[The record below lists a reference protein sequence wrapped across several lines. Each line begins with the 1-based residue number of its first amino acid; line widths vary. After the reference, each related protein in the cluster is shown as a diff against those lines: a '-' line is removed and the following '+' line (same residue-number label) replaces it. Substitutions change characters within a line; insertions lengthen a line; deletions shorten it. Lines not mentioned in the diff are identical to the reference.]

1 VKRLSVPLWLE
12 ISAGVLIVLVL
23 SNALTLYVAEKQRLT
38 SARTERFQVVET
50 RLAAFMNLYRR
61 LPGEAQ
67 AQLVN
72 LASARYEKLAVSSVP
87 RVAADIVRDARM
99 EERLRDALGLMA
111 GADVRVARRGRPS
124 LSLVSELHPKRQ
136 ERIAVAVSIAP
147 GQWLNGEFYWP
158 VGESLVPGIMFAA
171 GVSGVLLVLLSMWI
185 ARRLSSP
192 LRELA
197 LAAERLQHGHAVSPL
212 RAQGS
217 STLQATVS
225 AFNQMAQ
232 RLVPLVDSQ
241 RTVLASV
248 GHDLRT
254 PITSLR
260 LKSEFIDDENLRHSF
275 AGSLDELQHLT
286 EAALQVARDGVSDEP
301 ARRMDIAAIVESVC
315 ADLSDLRLDVTCT
328 LPGPI
333 EGTCRPHEF
342 RRAVRN
348 LVENAVKYGGSAA
361 VLVSADRE
369 RVRVDVLDRGPGLG
383 ADDLERVFSPFVR
396 GDKTGRPGHGLGLT
410 LSRAIARAHGGDVCL
425 ANREGGGLAAT
436 ITIAHQP

>member
-1 VKRLSVPLWLE
+1 MKRLSVPLWLE

-23 SNALTLYVAEKQRLT
+23 SNALTLYVAEQQRLT
-38 SARTERFQVVET
+38 SARTERFQVIET
-50 RLAAFMNLYRR
+50 RMAAFMKLYSR

-67 AQLVN
+67 AQLVD
-72 LASARYEKLAVSSVP
+72 LASARHERLAVSSLP
-87 RVAADIVRDARM
+87 RVASDVVRDARM
-99 EERLRDALGLMA
+99 EERLRNALGLEA
-111 GADVRVARRGRPS
+111 GSDVRVARRGKPA
-124 LSLVSELHPKRQ
+124 LSLMSDQHPRQQ
-136 ERIAVAVSIAP
+136 ERFAVAVPIAP

-158 VGESLVPGIMFAA
+158 VGESLVPGIVFAA
-171 GVSGVLLVLLSMWI
+171 GVSSVLLVLLSMWI

-217 STLQATVS
+217 STLQATLA

-286 EAALQVARDGVSDEP
+286 EAALQVAREGVSDEP
-301 ARRMDIAAIVESVC
+301 ARRVDIAAIIESVC
-315 ADLSDLRLDVTCT
+315 ADLSDLGLDVTCT
-328 LPGPI
+328 APGPI
-333 EGTCRPHEF
+333 EGICRPHEF
-342 RRAVRN
+342 RRALRN

-361 VLVSADRE
+361 VFVSAGRKH
-369 RVRVDVLDRGPGLG
+369 VRVDVLDRGPGL
-383 ADDLERVFSPFVR
+383 AEDELERVFSPFVR
-396 GDKTGRPGHGLGLT
+396 GDKTDRPGHGLGLT
-410 LSRAIARAHGGDVCL
+410 LSRAIARAHGGDVRL

-436 ITIAHQP
+436 ITIAHQA

>member
-1 VKRLSVPLWLE
+1 MKRLSLPLWLE
-12 ISAGVLIVLVL
+12 ISAGVLLVLVL
-23 SNALTLYVAEKQRLT
+23 SNALTLYVAEQQRLT
-38 SARTERFQVVET
+38 FSTPEGFQAIET
-50 RLAAFMNLYRR
+50 RLVAFMDLSSR

-67 AQLVN
+67 AQLIK
-72 LASARYEKLAVSSVP
+72 LASVRYERLAVSSVP
-87 RVAADIVRDARM
+87 RVAADNVRDARL
-99 EERLRDALGLMA
+99 EERLRGVLGLKA
-111 GADVRVARRGRPS
+111 DADVRVARRGRPS
-124 LSLVSELHPKRQ
+124 LSLLRELHPKQQ

-158 VGESLVPGIMFAA
+158 VGESIIPGVMFAA
-171 GVSGVLLVLLSMWI
+171 GVSGMLLVLLSMWI

-212 RAQGS
+212 RARGS
-217 STLQATVS
+217 STLQATVA

-301 ARRMDIAAIVESVC
+301 ARRVDIAAIVESVC
-315 ADLSDLRLDVTCT
+315 ADLADLGLDVSCT

-348 LVENAVKYGGSAA
+348 LAENAVKYGGSAA
-361 VLVSADRE
+361 ICVSTGRE
-369 RVRVDVLDRGPGLG
+369 RVRVDVLDRGPGL
-383 ADDLERVFSPFVR
+383 AEDELEKVFTPFVR

-436 ITIAHQP
+436 ITIAHLP

>member
-1 VKRLSVPLWLE
+1 MKRLSVPLWLE

-23 SNALTLYVAEKQRLT
+23 SNALTLYVAEQQRLT
-38 SARTERFQVVET
+38 FSRSEGFQAIET
-50 RLAAFMNLYRR
+50 RMAAFMDLSRR
-61 LPGEAQ
+61 LPEEAQ

-72 LASARYEKLAVSSVP
+72 LASARHERLAVSSLP
-87 RVAADIVRDARM
+87 RVAADVVRDARM
-99 EERLRDALGLMA
+99 EERLRDALGLEA
-111 GADVRVARRGRPS
+111 GADVRVARRGKPA
-124 LSLVSELHPKRQ
+124 LSLMSDLHPRQQ
-136 ERIAVAVSIAP
+136 ERFAVAVPIAP

-158 VGESLVPGIMFAA
+158 VGESLVPGIVFAA
-171 GVSGVLLVLLSMWI
+171 GVSGILLVLLSMWI
-185 ARRLSSP
+185 ASRLSSP

-197 LAAERLQHGHAVSPL
+197 LASERLQRGQAVSPL

-217 STLQATVS
+217 STLQATLA

-260 LKSEFIDDENLRHSF
+260 LKSEFIDDESLRHSF

-301 ARRMDIAAIVESVC
+301 ARRVDIAAIVESVC
-315 ADLSDLRLDVTCT
+315 ADLSDLGLDVTFT
-328 LPGPI
+328 APGPI

-369 RVRVDVLDRGPGLG
+369 RVRVDVLDRGPGL
-383 ADDLERVFSPFVR
+383 AEDDLEKVFTPFVR
-396 GDKTGRPGHGLGLT
+396 GNKTGRPGHGLGLT
-410 LSRAIARAHGGDVCL
+410 LSRTIARAHGGDVCL

>member
-1 VKRLSVPLWLE
+1 MKRLSVPLWLE

-23 SNALTLYVAEKQRLT
+23 SNALTLYVAEQQRLT
-38 SARTERFQVVET
+38 SARTERFQVIET
-50 RLAAFMNLYRR
+50 RMAAFMKLYSR

-67 AQLVN
+67 AQLVD
-72 LASARYEKLAVSSVP
+72 LASARHERLAVSSLP
-87 RVAADIVRDARM
+87 RVASDVVRDARM
-99 EERLRDALGLMA
+99 EERLRNALGLEA
-111 GADVRVARRGRPS
+111 GSDVRVARRGKPA
-124 LSLVSELHPKRQ
+124 LSLMSDQHPRQQ
-136 ERIAVAVSIAP
+136 ERFAVAVPIAP

-158 VGESLVPGIMFAA
+158 VGESLVPGIVFAA
-171 GVSGVLLVLLSMWI
+171 GVSSVLLVLLSMWI

-217 STLQATVS
+217 STLQATLA

-286 EAALQVARDGVSDEP
+286 EAALQVAREGVSDEA
-301 ARRMDIAAIVESVC
+301 ARRVDIAAIVESVC
-315 ADLSDLRLDVTCT
+315 ADLSDLGIDVTCT
-328 LPGPI
+328 VPGQI

-348 LVENAVKYGGSAA
+348 LVENAAKYGGSAA
-361 VLVSADRE
+361 VLVSAGRE
-369 RVRVDVLDRGPGLG
+369 HVRVDVLDRGTGL
-383 ADDLERVFSPFVR
+383 AEDELEKVFSPFVR

>member
-23 SNALTLYVAEKQRLT
+23 SNALTLYVAEQQRLT
-38 SARTERFQVVET
+38 IARSEGFKAIQT
-50 RLAAFMNLYRR
+50 RIVAFMDLKRR
-61 LPGEAQ
+61 LPEEAQ
-67 AQLVN
+67 AQLIK
-72 LASARYEKLAVSSVP
+72 LASVRYERLAVSSVP
-87 RVAADIVRDARM
+87 RVDVDIVRDARM
-99 EERLRDALGLMA
+99 EERLRVALGLKA
-111 GADVRVARRGRPS
+111 STDVRVARRGRPS
-124 LSLVSELHPKRQ
+124 LSLVSVQHQRQQ

-147 GQWLNGEFYWP
+147 GQWLNGDFYWP
-158 VGESLVPGIMFAA
+158 VGESIIPGIVFAA
-171 GVSGVLLVLLSMWI
+171 GVSGILLVLLSMWI

-197 LAAERLQHGHAVSPL
+197 LAAERLQRGQTVSPL

-217 STLQATVS
+217 STLQATLA

-301 ARRMDIAAIVESVC
+301 ARRVDIAAIVESVC
-315 ADLSDLRLDVTCT
+315 ADLSDLGLDVSCT

-342 RRAVRN
+342 RRAIRN

-361 VLVSADRE
+361 VVVSAGRE
-369 RVRVDVLDRGPGLG
+369 RMRVDVLDRGPGLG
-383 ADDLERVFSPFVR
+383 ADDLEKVFSPFVR
-396 GDKTGRPGHGLGLT
+396 GDKTGGPGHGLGLT

-425 ANREGGGLAAT
+425 ANRESGGLAAT

>member
-1 VKRLSVPLWLE
+1 MKRLSLPLWLE

-23 SNALTLYVAEKQRLT
+23 SNALTLYVAEQQRLT
-38 SARTERFQVVET
+38 FSTPEGFQAIET
-50 RLAAFMNLYRR
+50 RLVAFMDLSSR

-67 AQLVN
+67 AKLIK
-72 LASARYEKLAVSSVP
+72 LASVRYERLAVSSVP
-87 RVAADIVRDARM
+87 RVAADNVRDARL
-99 EERLRDALGLMA
+99 EERLRGVLGLKA
-111 GADVRVARRGRPS
+111 DADVRVARRGRPS
-124 LSLVSELHPKRQ
+124 LSLVSAQHPRQQ
-136 ERIAVAVSIAP
+136 ERIAVAVPIAP

-158 VGESLVPGIMFAA
+158 VGESLVPGIVFAA
-171 GVSGVLLVLLSMWI
+171 GVSGILLVLLSMWI

-197 LAAERLQHGHAVSPL
+197 LAAERLQHGHAVAPL

-217 STLQATVS
+217 STLQATVA

-301 ARRMDIAAIVESVC
+301 ARRVDIAAIVESVC
-315 ADLSDLRLDVTCT
+315 ADLSDLGLDVMCT

-383 ADDLERVFSPFVR
+383 ADDLEKVFSPFVR

-410 LSRAIARAHGGDVCL
+410 LSRAIARAHGGDVGL

>member
-1 VKRLSVPLWLE
+1 MKRLSVPLWLE

-23 SNALTLYVAEKQRLT
+23 SNALTLYVAEQQRLT
-38 SARTERFQVVET
+38 SARSERFQVIET
-50 RLAAFMNLYRR
+50 RMAAFMNLYSR

-72 LASARYEKLAVSSVP
+72 LASARHERLAVSSLP
-87 RVAADIVRDARM
+87 RVASDVVRDVRM
-99 EERLRDALGLMA
+99 EERLRDALGLEA
-111 GADVRVARRGRPS
+111 GADVRVARRGKPA
-124 LSLVSELHPKRQ
+124 LSLVSDLHPRQQ
-136 ERIAVAVSIAP
+136 ERFAVAVPIAP

-158 VGESLVPGIMFAA
+158 VGESLVPGIVFSA

-197 LAAERLQHGHAVSPL
+197 LAAERLQRGQAVSPL

-217 STLQATVS
+217 STLQATLA

-301 ARRMDIAAIVESVC
+301 ARRVDIAAIVESVC
-315 ADLSDLRLDVTCT
+315 ADLSDLGLDVTCT
-328 LPGPI
+328 VPGLI

-348 LVENAVKYGGSAA
+348 LVENAVKYSGSAA
-361 VLVSADRE
+361 VFVSAGRKH
-369 RVRVDVLDRGPGLG
+369 VRIDVLDRGPGL
-383 ADDLERVFSPFVR
+383 AEDELENVFSPFVR

-425 ANREGGGLAAT
+425 VNREGGGLAAT

>member
-1 VKRLSVPLWLE
+1 
-12 ISAGVLIVLVL
+12 
-23 SNALTLYVAEKQRLT
+23 
-38 SARTERFQVVET
+38 
-50 RLAAFMNLYRR
+50 
-61 LPGEAQ
+61 
-67 AQLVN
+67 
-72 LASARYEKLAVSSVP
+72 
-87 RVAADIVRDARM
+87 
-99 EERLRDALGLMA
+99 
-111 GADVRVARRGRPS
+111 VRVARRGKPA
-124 LSLVSELHPKRQ
+124 LSLISDLHPRQQ
-136 ERIAVAVSIAP
+136 ERFAVAVPIAP

-158 VGESLVPGIMFAA
+158 VGESLVPGIVFAA
-171 GVSGVLLVLLSMWI
+171 GVSGILLVLLSMWV

-197 LAAERLQHGHAVSPL
+197 IAAERLQRGQAVSPL
-212 RAQGS
+212 RTQGS
-217 STLQATVS
+217 STLQETLA

-301 ARRMDIAAIVESVC
+301 ARRVDIAAIVESVC
-315 ADLSDLRLDVTCT
+315 ADLSDLGLDVTCT
-328 LPGPI
+328 ASGPI

-361 VLVSADRE
+361 VRVSAGRE
-369 RVRVDVLDRGPGLG
+369 RVRVDVLDRGPGLAEG
-383 ADDLERVFSPFVR
+383 LLEKVFTPFVR

-425 ANREGGGLAAT
+425 ANRDGGGLAAT

>member
-1 VKRLSVPLWLE
+1 MKRLSVPLWLE

-38 SARTERFQVVET
+38 SARTERFQVIET
-50 RLAAFMNLYRR
+50 RLAAFMDLSRQ
-61 LPGEAQ
+61 LPAEAQ

-87 RVAADIVRDARM
+87 RVAVDIARDARM
-99 EERLRDALGLMA
+99 EERLRGALGLKA
-111 GADVRVARRGRPS
+111 DADVRVARRGRPS
-124 LSLVSELHPKRQ
+124 LSLVRELHPKQQ

-158 VGESLVPGIMFAA
+158 VGESIIPGVMFAA
-171 GVSGVLLVLLSMWI
+171 GASGMLLVLLSIWI

-197 LAAERLQHGHAVSPL
+197 IAAEQLEHGKVVSPL
-212 RAQGS
+212 KAQGS
-217 STLQATVS
+217 ATLQSTLA

-260 LKSEFIDDENLRHSF
+260 LKSEFIDDESLRHSF

-301 ARRMDIAAIVESVC
+301 ARRVDIAAIVESVC
-315 ADLSDLRLDVTCT
+315 ADLSDLGLDVTFT
-328 LPGPI
+328 APGPI

-361 VLVSADRE
+361 VRVSAGRE
-369 RVRVDVLDRGPGLG
+369 RVRVDVLDLGPGL
-383 ADDLERVFSPFVR
+383 AEDELEKVFTPFVR
-396 GDKTGRPGHGLGLT
+396 GDRTGRPGHGLGLT

>member
-1 VKRLSVPLWLE
+1 MKRLSVPLWLE

-23 SNALTLYVAEKQRLT
+23 SNALTLYVAEQQRLT
-38 SARTERFQVVET
+38 FARSEGFQAIQT
-50 RLAAFMNLYRR
+50 RIVAFMDLKRR
-61 LPGEAQ
+61 LPEEAQ
-67 AQLVN
+67 AQLIK
-72 LASARYEKLAVSSVP
+72 LASVRHERLAVSPVP
-87 RVAADIVRDARM
+87 RVAADIARDARM
-99 EERLRDALGLMA
+99 EERLRAALGLEA
-111 GADVRVARRGRPS
+111 GADVRIARRGKPA
-124 LSLVSELHPKRQ
+124 LSLMSDQHPRQQ
-136 ERIAVAVSIAP
+136 ERYAVAVPIAP

-158 VGESLVPGIMFAA
+158 VGESLVSGILFAA
-171 GVSGVLLVLLSMWI
+171 GVSGILLVLLSMWI

-197 LAAERLQHGHAVSPL
+197 IAAERLQHGHAVSPL
-212 RAQGS
+212 RAKGS

-301 ARRMDIAAIVESVC
+301 ARRVDIAALVESLC
-315 ADLSDLRLDVTCT
+315 ADISDLGQDVTCT
-328 LPGPI
+328 LPEPI

-348 LVENAVKYGGSAA
+348 LVENAVKYGGSAV

-383 ADDLERVFSPFVR
+383 SDDLEKVFSPFVR

-425 ANREGGGLAAT
+425 SNREGGGLAAT